1 MHSWHN
7 WQSWH
12 SSFQNCHGLGTEP
25 AGWRLGHRTDPFRSW
40 NTQSIRRH
48 SETFG
53 DVVHSHRCW
62 KAKSGRRIFRI
73 FLTHG
78 QFTGLKICR
87 PSWARTS
94 PSAEGNC
101 SSPTAAIWIRA
112 VPECQTAHKFGIN
125 EQSHSWYFLIFI
137 WVISLRWGSDFDGR
151 KHVDG
156 WLSPPTAAPAPNT
169 TTSWS
174 ASSISSIRFKKCIKC
189 RNDIQMLLC
198 RCSFLNSISWF
209 GPSQISDKS
218 TQKLPAGELLLVG

>member
-1 MHSWHN
+1 MHSWQN
-7 WQSWH
+7 WQNWHSWH

-40 NTQSIRRH
+40 NTQSIRRR

-112 VPECQTAHKFGIN
+112 VPECQTAHNFGIN
-125 EQSHSWYFLIFI
+125 EQSHSWFSFESFHFVEAQTLTEE
-137 WVISLRWGSDFDGR
+137 STL
-151 KHVDG
+151 
-156 WLSPPTAAPAPNT
+156 TAGYHRPLLLLHQ
-169 TTSWS
+169 
-174 ASSISSIRFKKCIKC
+174 
-189 RNDIQMLLC
+189 IQ
-198 RCSFLNSISWF
+198 
-209 GPSQISDKS
+209 
-218 TQKLPAGELLLVG
+218 LPAGQRRQYLQ